1 MKRFLFCLLVLLG
14 LLSSS
19 YGFSLRDD
27 NKIARL
33 ACVPYTVLVFEEY
46 DLIKSDKALLPGIKI
61 ENTDANEVYTVYRC
75 QNGLNNNE
83 ICYATL
89 DGGFKI
95 INCFSK

>member
-1 MKRFLFCLLVLLG
+1 MKKFLVPVVFG
-14 LLSSS
+14 LSIITTC
-19 YGFSLRDD
+19 YGFSLQDD

-33 ACVPYTVLVFEEY
+33 ACVPYTVLVFEDY
-46 DLIKSDKALLPGIKI
+46 DLVTSNKALLPGVSV
-61 ENTDANEVYTVYRC
+61 ENTDASEIHTIFRC
-75 QNGLNNNE
+75 VNGLNNDE